1 MNDGIYKS
9 REKDHTGHFR
19 KMMYENDEEMN
30 KVIGN
35 LDENVFIKQQQAELK
50 KLKMTVKL
58 ITKTFKL

>member
-1 MNDGIYKS
+1 MFSENLFYK
-9 REKDHTGHFR
+9 HFPILIR